1 VSAGRAAGGR
11 RRGSSHAEEHEDSER
26 WMVTYADMLT
36 LLLVLFIVLYA
47 ISQVNTSK
55 FAQLK
60 SSLASAFDN
69 GQPSILSGGSGIVGG
84 NAAGEKS
91 DPMEQIFTP
100 PKQREKAAAAVTQ
113 DRQAAQREEDEFKK
127 IEAAI
132 KASLHKHGLDGHA
145 QFSIN
150 ERGLVVTVVTDEL
163 VFSGNSAVLEAVG
176 TKILGAVAPPLR
188 PVDNQIQV
196 DGHTNQ
202 QNVSTAPY
210 LSGWELSS
218 ARASSVVRHLV
229 ASGKISPRRLS
240 AAGFSDQRPLLAASD
255 PRSVTRNR
263 RVEIVVLSKLPASAR
278 TAPVVGQPI
287 TGEPA
292 PGKPIKP
299 APGKPIKPATSQPI
313 KPATGHG

>member
-1 VSAGRAAGGR
+1 MSAGRSAGGR
-11 RRGSSHAEEHEDSER
+11 RRGSSHVEEHEDSER

-69 GQPSILSGGSGIVGG
+69 GQPSILSGGSGIVSG

-91 DPMEQIFTP
+91 NPMAPIFTP
-100 PKQREKAAAAVTQ
+100 PKQLNKDTPPQ
-113 DRQAAQREEDEFKK
+113 DQQAAQRELDEFKK

-145 QFSIN
+145 EFSIN

-163 VFSGNSAVLEAVG
+163 VFSGNSAVLESEG
-176 TKILGAVAPPLR
+176 NEILGAVAPPLR

-210 LSGWELSS
+210 PSGWELSS

-229 ASGKISPRRLS
+229 ERGKIAPSRLS
-240 AAGFSDQRPLLAASD
+240 AAGFSDQRPLLAATD

-278 TAPVVGQPI
+278 TAPPTLGQPAA
-287 TGEPA
+287 GQ
-292 PGKPIKP
+292 
-299 APGKPIKPATSQPI
+299 PATST
-313 KPATGHG
+313 AGTGHG